1 MIDLINIGTE
11 IKAKRQFLGLSQTQ
25 FAYRVGM
32 TWRSISNFE
41 RGLNEPKLKTL
52 YQICNVLSLSMDEL
66 LNVPQQNKNYTR
78 QLIEKKLI
86 QQFEIF
92 SDDFLF
98 LLSKCLKEI
107 SERCQKEE

>member
-41 RGLNEPKLKTL
+41 RGRNKPKLKIFYPIYT
-52 YQICNVLSLSMDEL
+52 VLPLSIDEL
-66 LNVPQQNKNYTR
+66 LNVQLQNKNYTN
-78 QLIEKKLI
+78 QLI

-107 SERCQKEE
+107 PERCQKEE